1 MRRLLFALAIVHVLP
16 GQAAAQ
22 GAGAAQPRELRID
35 YIEDSLPNGLRV
47 LYHVDN
53 TSPVAAVVLWYDV
66 GSKHEQPGRTG
77 FAHLFEHMMFK
88 GSRNVGDGEHFAL
101 LEQAGGRAGQDING
115 TTSNDRTNYFQQVPS
130 NQLEL
135 ALWMEA
141 DRMAT
146 LLEAVDSAKLENQR
160 EVVKNERRQGVD
172 NQPYGTAWE
181 NMTERVFPEGHPYH
195 HPVIGS
201 MEDLSAATL
210 ENVHAFFRTYY
221 APNNAVVVIAGDIDV
236 ARTREMVRRH
246 FGWIPRG
253 PDKPPLRDMSLPPV
267 IGTEQRLI
275 VRDSLAPAP
284 AVFVGYRMPAAREP
298 RGPAT
303 TLLAHAMG
311 SGRSSRLY
319 ESLVREQQIATSV
332 FAFNFGLVDGAD
344 LVLFGAYG
352 RPTTNPDSLEQ
363 ALIRELDRAMQGFT
377 EPELTRAKI
386 RERFDDINALQVL
399 GGFGGRADRLAEAVT
414 FYDDPNKVN
423 TRLAELDAVTAAQLS
438 ALARERLVPGNRVR
452 LVYIPAK
459 MGVTP

>member
-253 PDKPPLRDMSLPPV
+253 PDKPPLRDMSLPAV

>member
-1 MRRLLFALAIVHVLP
+1 
-16 GQAAAQ
+16 
-22 GAGAAQPRELRID
+22 
-35 YIEDSLPNGLRV
+35 
-47 LYHVDN
+47 
-53 TSPVAAVVLWYDV
+53 
-66 GSKHEQPGRTG
+66 
-77 FAHLFEHMMFK
+77 
-88 GSRNVGDGEHFAL
+88 
-101 LEQAGGRAGQDING
+101 
-115 TTSNDRTNYFQQVPS
+115 
-130 NQLEL
+130 
-135 ALWMEA
+135 
-141 DRMAT
+141 
-146 LLEAVDSAKLENQR
+146 
-160 EVVKNERRQGVD
+160 
-172 NQPYGTAWE
+172 
-181 NMTERVFPEGHPYH
+181 
-195 HPVIGS
+195 

-438 ALARERLVPGNRVR
+438 ALARERLVPSNRVR